1 MTTDPASDFEFFILV
16 ARLKSLSGAAR
27 ALDLTPP
34 AATKRLGLIEQRLGA
49 RLVNRTTRSVS
60 LTPEGETYLRYA
72 TQIVAQVRQMEDDIS
87 GSRSDP
93 HGLLRINATLG
104 FGRTAIAPLVSD
116 FAKRFPNVE
125 IQFEVTDRPIDLV
138 EEAFD
143 MAIRFGELPDSRLSA
158 RRIMSNRRFLCASPR
173 YLERFG
179 TPERVEDLVQHR
191 CIIHRQNDD
200 AYGVWRYMQG
210 DRTEALKVKGALS
223 SNDGDIVL
231 RWALD
236 GHGILIRSEWDL
248 AKYVQSGRLKLVL
261 PETVLPS
268 ADLFVYYPSQRNQT
282 ARARAFIDFLIDH
295 FQAPFIPVET
305 GAAIYARKKRGD
317 ERREAGVAV
326 TLTAPCAER
335 PEKSASTPFKAATT
349 IWQTGRPALTLMLC
363 LFPLSLT
370 AKQVEVFLV
379 IGSGC
384 LNFASDPVHS
394 RRRITSL

>member
-27 ALDLTPP
+27 ALNLTPP

-223 SNDGDIVL
+223 SNDGDIAL

-305 GAAIYARKKRGD
+305 GAAIYARKKRGG
-317 ERREAGVAV
+317 R
-326 TLTAPCAER
+326 
-335 PEKSASTPFKAATT
+335 KA
-349 IWQTGRPALTLMLC
+349 
-363 LFPLSLT
+363 
-370 AKQVEVFLV
+370 
-379 IGSGC
+379 
-384 LNFASDPVHS
+384 
-394 RRRITSL
+394 

>member
-1 MTTDPASDFEFFILV
+1 MPSDASSDFEFFILL
-16 ARLKSLSGAAR
+16 AKLKSLSGAAR

-34 AATKRLGLIEQRLGA
+34 AATKRLGIMEQRLGA

-72 TQIVAQVRQMEDDIS
+72 TQIAAQVRQMEDEIS
-87 GSRSDP
+87 GARSDP
-93 HGLLRINATLG
+93 QGLLRINATLG
-104 FGRTAIAPLVSD
+104 FGRTTIAPLVSE
-116 FAKRFPNVE
+116 FAKRFPHVE
-125 IQFEVTDRPIDLV
+125 IQFQVTDRPIDLV

-143 MAIRFGELPDSRLSA
+143 IAIRFGTLPDSRLSA
-158 RRIMSNRRFLCASPR
+158 RRLMSNRRFLCASPK

-179 TPERVEDLVQHR
+179 TPERVEDLVRHR

-200 AYGVWRYMQG
+200 AYGVWRYMQ
-210 DRTEALKVKGALS
+210 DDHVEALKVKGALS

-261 PETVLPS
+261 PNIVLPS

-295 FQAPFIPVET
+295 FQAPFTPVET
-305 GAAIYARKKRGD
+305 GALLYGQKKKAGRK
-317 ERREAGVAV
+317 
-326 TLTAPCAER
+326 
-335 PEKSASTPFKAATT
+335 S
-349 IWQTGRPALTLMLC
+349 
-363 LFPLSLT
+363 
-370 AKQVEVFLV
+370 
-379 IGSGC
+379 
-384 LNFASDPVHS
+384 
-394 RRRITSL
+394 

>member
-1 MTTDPASDFEFFILV
+1 M
-16 ARLKSLSGAAR
+16 SGAAR

-305 GAAIYARKKRGD
+305 GAAIYARKKRGG
-317 ERREAGVAV
+317 R
-326 TLTAPCAER
+326 
-335 PEKSASTPFKAATT
+335 KA
-349 IWQTGRPALTLMLC
+349 
-363 LFPLSLT
+363 
-370 AKQVEVFLV
+370 
-379 IGSGC
+379 
-384 LNFASDPVHS
+384 
-394 RRRITSL
+394 